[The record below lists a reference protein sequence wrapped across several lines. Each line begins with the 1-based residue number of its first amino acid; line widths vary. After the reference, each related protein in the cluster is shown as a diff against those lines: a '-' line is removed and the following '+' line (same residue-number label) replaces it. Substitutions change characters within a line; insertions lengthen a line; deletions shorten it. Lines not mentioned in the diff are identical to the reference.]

1 MAVEFQVGL
10 KPVNISIE
18 SRTKGSQPL
27 SGSTFSIDYFED
39 LLEPVVSMQIA
50 LMGSYNLVSEL
61 GLQGGE
67 KVNVELELGSGTFDK
82 EMYLVKAS
90 SGDSQ
95 RQVSGT
101 ISVSY
106 THLTLPTKA

>member
-1 MAVEFQVGL
+1 MAVEYQIGL

-18 SRTKGSQPL
+18 TRTKGSQSL
-27 SGSTFSIDYFED
+27 TGSTFSIDYFED

-50 LMGSYNLVSEL
+50 LMGSYNLVSEF

-67 KVNVELELGSGTFDK
+67 KVNVELELGSGTFEK

-95 RQVSGT
+95 RAGKRVKKRKRSRF
-101 ISVSY
+101 
-106 THLTLPTKA
+106 